1 MVSQDS
7 FRLWLSSSLPS
18 DLIQTAP
25 RFTASAWVAG
35 ASGESARRAWLTQ
48 ERSAVSESPSGV
60 SAVEASKATSISIMR
75 APPGRRLL
83 DTPLGGALM
92 ADQSEM
98 GSNSDSDMP
107 LTAAAV
113 RASNAEEATAAS
125 MVDAAEAANGE

>member
-1 MVSQDS
+1 
-7 FRLWLSSSLPS
+7 
-18 DLIQTAP
+18 
-25 RFTASAWVAG
+25 
-35 ASGESARRAWLTQ
+35 
-48 ERSAVSESPSGV
+48 
-60 SAVEASKATSISIMR
+60 
-75 APPGRRLL
+75 
-83 DTPLGGALM
+83 M